1 MIAGIDALAH
11 AAMTLLGVAVA
22 ALFLGLGGD
31 EGAAG
36 RRFLARYLESLDVR
50 LRFVRSRFAA
60 RTVALGQL
68 AAVVTLLFGAVV
80 LGLGW
85 LLMGLAPASATPW
98 LWFERRRAAR
108 VAELDAQLD
117 QWLLVLSNSLKA
129 SASLGDAL
137 ESSIR
142 LVRAPLS
149 EEVDLVLK
157 RYRLGTPL
165 DGALADMAARVGSR
179 SISAAVLM
187 LRVARNAGGDLPS
200 TLDRSAAALREIA
213 RLEGVVR
220 SKTAEA
226 KAQAAVISLIPAP
239 FVFLIHWLSPAYL
252 RPLTATL
259 SGQLIIAAALGMWA
273 IAIVLAAKIAA
284 VEV

>member
-1 MIAGIDALAH
+1 MA
-11 AAMTLLGVAVA
+11 LLGVAVA
-22 ALFLGLGGD
+22 ALFLALGGD
-31 EGAAG
+31 EHAPG
-36 RRFLARYLESLDVR
+36 RRWLARYLESLDVR

-60 RTVALGQL
+60 QTVALGQL
-68 AAVVTLLFGAVV
+68 AAVVTLSFGAVV
-80 LGLGW
+80 FGLGW
-85 LLMGLAPASATPW
+85 LLMGFAPASATPW
-98 LWFERRRAAR
+98 LWLERRRAAR

-117 QWLLVLSNSLKA
+117 QWLLVLSNALKA

-137 ESSIR
+137 ESSIG

-165 DGALADMAARVGSR
+165 DRALADMAARVGSR

-259 SGQLIIAAALGMWA
+259 SGQLIIAGALAMWA